1 MKKIYVIGHKNPDT
15 DSIVSAIAYA
25 ELKKALGYDNYI
37 PARAGKV
44 NIQTAYILER
54 FGVEE
59 PEFISDLVP
68 RVRDHMNEEPD
79 TLSHN
84 TPLWEAMQILNTKK
98 FRMLPVVDDDK
109 KYLSTLH
116 YNTFAENL
124 LKKIDPH
131 KNSIISTSIY
141 HLKKTLNAQPVV
153 VHDENKIFNAQ
164 IVVAAS
170 EAETLRGFIDIMPA
184 ENSIVIVG
192 DRADIHEYVV
202 KKGVKALIVSAGK
215 MVSKEV
221 KDLAQSSGV
230 SVLYTPFHT
239 SSASWLAL
247 HSVPVSYVSDTTLK
261 PVNSDDY
268 IKNIRERFSDSV
280 SRSLPVVDENGRVI
294 GVLTQSDLMRDPNVA
309 LVLVDHNE
317 LSQAIEG
324 ADRVRILE
332 IIDHHRL
339 GNPATDNPIT
349 FINRPVGSTSTIIA
363 NLYRD
368 YTVPVTKKIASILLA
383 GILSDTLALRS
394 ATTTEIDIETADY
407 LSRITD
413 ISIDDLAVEITDASS
428 LISRKPVHEIV
439 SMDMKTYT
447 EGDLSFSVSQV
458 EVNHPEEIME
468 RSDAIVE
475 YLQNKYESKNML
487 FSALLVTD
495 LNELSS
501 YLFVCGRDEFVKKIA
516 YPKLQENVYILK
528 DVLSRKKQLMP
539 YISDII
545 KRI

>member
-1 MKKIYVIGHKNPDT
+1 MKKIYIIGHKNPDT
-15 DSIVSAIAYA
+15 DSIVSAIAYS
-25 ELKKALGYDNYI
+25 ELKKALGFNNYI

-98 FRMLPVVDDDK
+98 FRMLPVVDDDN

-131 KNSIISTSIY
+131 KNSIISTSVY

-153 VHDENKIFNAQ
+153 VHDENKIFKAQ

-170 EAETLRGFIDIMPA
+170 EVETLRGFIDIMPA

-192 DRADIHEYVV
+192 DRSDIHEYAI
-202 KKGVKALIVSAGK
+202 KKGVKVLIVSAGK
-215 MVSKEV
+215 VVSRDV
-221 KDLAQSSGV
+221 KDLAESSGV

-247 HSVPVSYVSDTTLK
+247 NSVPVSYVSDSTLK

-268 IKNIRERFSDSV
+268 IKNIRERFADSV
-280 SRSLPVVDENGRVI
+280 SRSLPVVDESGRVT
-294 GVLTQSDLMRDPNVA
+294 GVLTQSDLMKDPNVA
-309 LVLVDHNE
+309 LILVDHNE

-324 ADRVRILE
+324 ADKVRILE

-339 GNPATDNPIT
+339 GNAATENPIT

-407 LSRITD
+407 LSQITD
-413 ISIDDLAVEITDASS
+413 IAIDDLATEITDASS

-439 SMDMKTYT
+439 GMDMKSYT
-447 EGDLSFSVSQV
+447 EGDFSFSVSQV

-468 RSDAIVE
+468 RSDAIIE
-475 YLQNKYESKNML
+475 YLQNKFESKNML

-495 LNELSS
+495 LNELNSH
-501 YLFVCGRDEFVKKIA
+501 LFVCGRDEFVKKIA
-516 YPKLQENVYILK
+516 YPKLRENIFILK